1 VDMVLRILESLPL
14 SRMVE
19 VGCGAGEF
27 IAELAELKPRV
38 HLVGVDVDGKAIGEA
53 YATACALRPAS
64 RMGFACGDCAA
75 LPLAA
80 CSADV
85 VVFRGLLHHVEEF
98 ALALAEA
105 RRVLD
110 EGGLLL
116 IQDARR
122 VPAPLFEEMNEALRQ
137 SGCPRDVHPGFGPR
151 IWRGNWEHSA
161 YWSRMSSRAAQPFW
175 RRRPGRNG
183 STQPVC
189 SSCQPG
195 EPEGDGRPRTAR
207 QGNPQAERR
216 RGRNL

>member
-1 VDMVLRILESLPL
+1 MDMVLRILESLPL

-137 SGCPRDVHPGFGPR
+137 SGCPRDVHPGFD
-151 IWRGNWEHSA
+151 
-161 YWSRMSSRAAQPFW
+161 
-175 RRRPGRNG
+175 
-183 STQPVC
+183 
-189 SSCQPG
+189 
-195 EPEGDGRPRTAR
+195 PEDLAR
-207 QGNPQAERR
+207 QLGALGLLVEDVIEGGTAILATPPWTERVYSTGLFLLSAR
-216 RGRNL
+216 RT